1 MWLKFGVSKDN
12 ALVNIEDV
20 SSGKTDLTCLYCGG
34 GLTAK
39 KDTIKEHHFA
49 HLEQVELDIWQG
61 KSELPANHPAR
72 LS

>member
-1 MWLKFGVSKDN
+1 MWLKYGVSKDN

-39 KDTIKEHHFA
+39 KGRIKEHHFA
-49 HLEQVELDIWQG
+49 HTEEVKAQL
-61 KSELPANHPAR
+61 KA
-72 LS
+72 